1 MIDKNENIKNK
12 LALLP
17 DTPGV
22 YQYFDKTGKIIYVG
36 KAKNLKRR
44 VSSYF
49 NKVHDSPK
57 TNILVKNIYDLQYI
71 VVKTEEDALH
81 LENSLIKAYKPRY
94 NVLLKD
100 DKTYPWICLRNEH
113 FPRVFLTRKVYKDGS
128 KYYGPYANVH
138 LAKTVLGLIREL
150 YPIRTCNYALTP
162 ENIEKNRF
170 RVCLQYHIKNCK
182 GCCVGKISEQ
192 EYNGYIEQVRQILNG
207 DIHQLSNH
215 LLEEMSSLSAELR
228 FEEAQVVKEKYDLIE
243 KYKAKSVIVNPALH
257 EIDVF
262 SYDEDEGVAFVNYM
276 HVRGGSIVQSIT
288 IEYKKKLDESAS
300 EILSLGI
307 AELRSR
313 FGSRAKEAL
322 VPFLPESD
330 FVDLEFVVPQRGDK
344 KKLLAVSEQNVK
356 QYKVDRLKQ
365 SEKLNPEQ
373 RVMRILTRIQQDFR
387 LPELPWHMECFDNS
401 NIQGTNPVAS
411 CVVFKKAKP
420 SKKDYRHFD
429 IKTVVG
435 PDDFA
440 SMREIIYRRYRRLLD
455 EGEELPQLIIV
466 DGGKGQLSAA
476 LESIDALGL
485 RGKVSIVGIAKRL
498 EEIYFP
504 GDSLPLYIDKNSES
518 LRVIQHMRDEA
529 HRFGITFHR
538 NKRSKGQVKSALD
551 SIPGIGSKSRDLLLS
566 HFKSVKRIKE
576 ASESDLMVVVGP
588 AKAKIIKKYL
598 I

>member
-215 LLEEMSSLSAELR
+215 LLEEMSALSTELR

-257 EIDVF
+257 EIICTC
-262 SYDEDEGVAFVNYM
+262 EA
-276 HVRGGSIVQSIT
+276 
-288 IEYKKKLDESAS
+288 A
-300 EILSLGI
+300 
-307 AELRSR
+307 RS
-313 FGSRAKEAL
+313 
-322 VPFLPESD
+322 
-330 FVDLEFVVPQRGDK
+330 
-344 KKLLAVSEQNVK
+344 
-356 QYKVDRLKQ
+356 YKVLLSSIRKSSMNRLLKFCHWVLPNYVPD
-365 SEKLNPEQ
+365 SE
-373 RVMRILTRIQQDFR
+373 
-387 LPELPWHMECFDNS
+387 
-401 NIQGTNPVAS
+401 
-411 CVVFKKAKP
+411 
-420 SKKDYRHFD
+420 
-429 IKTVVG
+429 VG
-435 PDDFA
+435 L
-440 SMREIIYRRYRRLLD
+440 RRLLYRFYRS
-455 EGEELPQLIIV
+455 LILLTLNLSFRK
-466 DGGKGQLSAA
+466 GGIRKSY
-476 LESIDALGL
+476 S
-485 RGKVSIVGIAKRL
+485 R
-498 EEIYFP
+498 Y
-504 GDSLPLYIDKNSES
+504 
-518 LRVIQHMRDEA
+518 
-529 HRFGITFHR
+529 R
-538 NKRSKGQVKSALD
+538 NR
-551 SIPGIGSKSRDLLLS
+551 
-566 HFKSVKRIKE
+566 
-576 ASESDLMVVVGP
+576 M
-588 AKAKIIKKYL
+588 
-598 I
+598 